1 MKPGLGAAWDWVGDQ
16 ARLTAPGLHFSAL
29 PAPGAP
35 WGRQESPRWPPYP
48 RPPPAWPPTCW
59 GGQGG
64 CSAPSAGRTRSAP
77 RACTRGSCGRPA
89 ACTQAPAPA
98 RHTLTLGHTEDTG
111 APGRIAAPLFASGGG
126 KLSQRDDH
134 ERQHHAGGQQGGD
147 DDGRDGAGPQRAC
160 RTEGGSAR
168 PPASRSPPSPP
179 SLPPCPPSA
188 AWGCLVP
195 LPGSRCSR
203 AVLSSGRGGAVG
215 AGAPVAAGSR
225 AGLVLSTG
233 PSPEGRSAGSFHR
246 VGTGSCGPS
255 AARPRTGAGA
265 PAASRNV
272 SPRGGGA
279 VLGVLG
285 LSTTLAFPCH
295 R

>member
-1 MKPGLGAAWDWVGDQ
+1 MA
-16 ARLTAPGLHFSAL
+16 AL
-29 PAPGAP
+29 PGPASHLL
-35 WGRQESPRWPPYP
+35 GR
-48 RPPPAWPPTCW
+48 
-59 GGQGG
+59 
-64 CSAPSAGRTRSAP
+64 AGRVFCSERRPHPAPHPALARAAPAGARP
-77 RACTRGSCGRPA
+77 RAHRRPRHKLP
-89 ACTQAPAPA
+89 PAPA

-203 AVLSSGRGGAVG
+203 AVLSSGLGGAVG

-285 LSTTLAFPCH
+285 LSATLAFPCH